1 MNGSPRPA
9 RRPSLRRPLCH
20 ALGVAVGAA
29 LLLPAAAS
37 AATRP
42 AADPYETVTVDP
54 TGRIAADGTVTLSG
68 TYRCLGSPGPMFV
81 SSSVGRQTSTMN
93 VRYGIGGT
101 RAVCDG
107 AEHRWVNT
115 GRPTPGSLEPGTAR
129 VEATLMEL
137 RVQGVLPLPRFHAA
151 RQQDV
156 TLVAG

>member
-1 MNGSPRPA
+1 MNASPRPA
-9 RRPSLRRPLCH
+9 SRGPLRRTLC
-20 ALGVAVGAA
+20 GVLAVAAGAA
-29 LLLPAAAS
+29 LLVPAAAS
-37 AATRP
+37 AAPRH
-42 AADPYETVTVDP
+42 AADPYEVVTVDP

-68 TYRCLGSPGPMFV
+68 TYRCLGSGPVFV

-129 VEATLMEL
+129 VEATLLEL
-137 RVQGVLPLPRFHAA
+137 RTQGLLPLPHIHAA